1 MARRGAAVKALVLLA
16 LAAAA
21 PPGPVRVGSKAF
33 TESVILGEL
42 ATGVLARRGL
52 RAEHVRGLG
61 GTRVVWDALVR
72 GDVDVYPEY
81 TGTLAEEIFG
91 GKVRPD
97 ALAPALAAAGIALGP
112 SLGFEDGYALG
123 MREDRAESLGIRRI
137 SDLRSHP
144 ELRLGFSNEF
154 LDRADGWRALQRAYG
169 LPQKSVRGLD
179 HELAYRGL
187 RAGSLDVVDLYST
200 DPEIQAERLRVL
212 EDDRHHFPEYR
223 AVLLV
228 RADLERR
235 VPGAGAALEVL
246 QDRLDAGAMIA
257 MNARARLERV
267 PEPEVAAA
275 FLRDRLGEAGPGVAE
290 VSAPGRARRILGRL
304 GEHLTLVAVSLGL
317 SLVVAVPLGV
327 LAARRRRAGQAV
339 LATVGVVQT
348 IPSLALLVLMIP
360 LLGIGTRPAIAALFL
375 YGLLPIVRNTHA
387 GLVGIAPDLRESA
400 DALGLPGMFR
410 LLRVEL
416 PLASP
421 SILAGVKTSAVI
433 AVGTATLGALVGA
446 GGFGQPILTGIRL
459 ADTGLLLEGAL
470 PAAALALAVEAA
482 FDGVER
488 LVVPLGLRLPP
499 EQPR

>member
-1 MARRGAAVKALVLLA
+1 VNALVLLV
-16 LAAAA
+16 LSAAA
-21 PPGPVRVGSKAF
+21 PDPVRVASKSF

-42 ATGVLARRGL
+42 VTGVLDRNGIAAR
-52 RAEHVRGLG
+52 HVHGLG

-81 TGTLAEEIFG
+81 TGTLAQEIFG
-91 GKVRPD
+91 GQVRAD
-97 ALAPALAAAGIALGP
+97 ALGPALEAAGVELGP

-123 MREDRAESLGIRRI
+123 MREDVAERLGIRRI

-154 LDRADGWRALQRAYG
+154 LDRGDGWKALQRAYA
-169 LPQKSVRGLD
+169 LPQTQVRGLE

-187 RAGSLDVVDLYST
+187 RSNALDVVDLYST
-200 DPEIQAERLRVL
+200 DPEIQAEHLRVL
-212 EDDRHHFPEYR
+212 EDDRHHFTEYR

-228 RADLERR
+228 RADLETR
-235 VPGAGAALEVL
+235 VPGARAALETL
-246 QDRLDAGAMIA
+246 RGRIDAPTMIA
-257 MNARARLERV
+257 LNARARLQRV
-267 PEPEVAAA
+267 PEATVAAD
-275 FLRDRLGEAGPGVAE
+275 FLRERLGDAGPPPKAT
-290 VSAPGRARRILGRL
+290 SPAPGRARRILQRL
-304 GEHLTLVAVSLGL
+304 GEHLALVGTSLAL
-317 SLVVAVPLGV
+317 SLAVAVPLGV
-327 LAARRRRAGQAV
+327 IAARRRRVGQGV
-339 LATVGVVQT
+339 LAVVGVIQT

-400 DALGLPGMFR
+400 DALGLPPLFR

-459 ADTGLLLEGAL
+459 ADTSLLLEGAV
-470 PAAALALAVEAA
+470 PAALLALAVEAV

-488 LVVPLGLRLPP
+488 VVVPRGLRLHP
-499 EQPR
+499 ESPG

>member
-1 MARRGAAVKALVLLA
+1 MNALVFLVLS
-16 LAAAA
+16 AAA
-21 PPGPVRVGSKAF
+21 PEPVRVASKAF
-33 TESVILGEL
+33 TESVIVGEIT
-42 ATGVLARRGL
+42 TGVLERRGIPARHL
-52 RAEHVRGLG
+52 RDLG

-72 GDVDVYPEY
+72 GQVDVYPEY
-81 TGTLAEEIFG
+81 TGTLSQEIFG

-97 ALAPALAAAGIALGP
+97 ALGPALAAKGLELGP

-123 MREDRAESLGIRRI
+123 MREEVAERLGIRRI
-137 SDLRSHP
+137 SDLRAHP
-144 ELRLGFSNEF
+144 ELRFGFSNEF
-154 LDRADGWRALQRAYG
+154 MDRADGWRALQQAYA
-169 LPQKSVRGLD
+169 LPQTKVRGLD

-187 RAGSLDVVDLYST
+187 RAGALDVVDLYST
-200 DPEIQAERLRVL
+200 DPEIQAEQLRVL

-223 AVLLV
+223 AVLVL
-228 RADLERR
+228 RADLKQR
-235 VPGAGAALEVL
+235 VPGARAALETL
-246 QDRLDAGAMIA
+246 RDRIDAPAMSA
-257 MNARARLERV
+257 MNAQARLRHV
-267 PEPEVAAA
+267 PETTVAAE
-275 FLRDRLGEAGPGVAE
+275 FLKTHLDDGARAAPSVDSRQ
-290 VSAPGRARRILGRL
+290 PGRTHRILTRL
-304 GEHLTLVAVSLGL
+304 GEHLTLVGISLGL

-327 LAARRRRAGQAV
+327 LAARRRRVGQAV
-339 LATVGVVQT
+339 LAVVGVVQT

-400 DALGLPGMFR
+400 DALGLPPLFR

-416 PLASP
+416 PLAAP

-470 PAAALALAVEAA
+470 PSAALALGVEAA
-482 FDGVER
+482 FDGLER
-488 LVVPLGLRLPP
+488 WVVPRGLRLRPEEPP
-499 EQPR
+499 

>member
-1 MARRGAAVKALVLLA
+1 MSALLLLVLS
-16 LAAAA
+16 AAEPA
-21 PPGPVRVGSKAF
+21 PVRVASKAF
-33 TESVILGEL
+33 TESVIVGEL
-42 ATGVLARRGL
+42 VTDLLQRRSL
-52 RAEHVRGLG
+52 PAEHLRGLG

-81 TGTLAEEIFG
+81 TGTLSEEIFG
-91 GKVRPD
+91 GRVRPD
-97 ALAPALAAAGIALGP
+97 ALGPALAAAGIELGP

-123 MREDRAESLGIRRI
+123 MREDVADRLGIRRI
-137 SDLRSHP
+137 SDLRAHP
-144 ELRLGFSNEF
+144 GLRFGFSNEF
-154 LDRADGWRALQRAYG
+154 VDRADGWRALQKAYG
-169 LPQKSVRGLD
+169 LPQSQVNGLD

-187 RAGSLDVVDLYST
+187 RAGALDVVDLYST

-223 AVLLV
+223 AVLLL

-235 VPGAGAALEVL
+235 VPGTRAALEAL
-246 QDRLDAGAMIA
+246 RDRIDAPAMIA
-257 MNARARLERV
+257 LNVRARLDRV
-267 PEPEVAAA
+267 PEVTVAAE
-275 FLRDRLGEAGPGVAE
+275 FLRSRLGEATATPGP
-290 VSAPGRARRILGRL
+290 APPGLARRILGRL
-304 GEHLTLVAVSLGL
+304 GEHLTLVGVSLGL
-317 SLVVAVPLGV
+317 SLVVAIPLGV
-327 LAARRRRAGQAV
+327 LAARRRRVGQAV
-339 LATVGVVQT
+339 LAVVGVVQT

-360 LLGIGTRPAIAALFL
+360 LLGIGTKPAIAALFL

-400 DALGLPGMFR
+400 DALGLPPLFR

-470 PAAALALAVEAA
+470 PAAALALGVEAA
-482 FDGVER
+482 FDGLER
-488 LVVPLGLRLPP
+488 AVVPRGLRIRP
-499 EQPR
+499 EEPR

>member
-1 MARRGAAVKALVLLA
+1 MSALLLLVLS
-16 LAAAA
+16 AAE
-21 PPGPVRVGSKAF
+21 PGPVRVASKAF
-33 TESVILGEL
+33 TESVIVGEL
-42 ATGVLARRGL
+42 VTDVLQRRGL
-52 RAEHVRGLG
+52 SAEHLRGLG

-81 TGTLAEEIFG
+81 TGTLSEEIFAG
-91 GKVRPD
+91 RVRPD
-97 ALAPALAAAGIALGP
+97 ALGPALAAAGIELGP
-112 SLGFEDGYALG
+112 PLGFEDGYALG
-123 MREDRAESLGIRRI
+123 MREDVADRLGIRRI
-137 SDLRSHP
+137 SDLRAHAG
-144 ELRLGFSNEF
+144 LRFGFSNEF
-154 LDRADGWRALQRAYG
+154 VDRADGWRALQKAYG
-169 LPQKSVRGLD
+169 LPQSQVNGLD

-187 RAGSLDVVDLYST
+187 RAGALDVVDLYST

-235 VPGAGAALEVL
+235 VPGARAALEAL
-246 QDRLDAGAMIA
+246 RDRIDAPAMIA
-257 MNARARLERV
+257 LNARARLDRV
-267 PEPEVAAA
+267 PEVTVAGD
-275 FLRDRLGEAGPGVAE
+275 FLRSRLGEATATPGP
-290 VSAPGRARRILGRL
+290 APPGPARRILGRL
-304 GEHLTLVAVSLGL
+304 GEHLTLVGVSLGL
-317 SLVVAVPLGV
+317 SLLVAIPLGV
-327 LAARRRRAGQAV
+327 LAARRRRVGQAV
-339 LATVGVVQT
+339 LAAVGVVQT

-360 LLGIGTRPAIAALFL
+360 LLGIGTKPAIAALFL

-400 DALGLPGMFR
+400 DALGLPPLFR

-470 PAAALALAVEAA
+470 PAAALALGVEAA
-482 FDGVER
+482 FDGLEWV
-488 LVVPLGLRLPP
+488 VVPRGLRIRP
-499 EQPR
+499 EEPR

>member
-1 MARRGAAVKALVLLA
+1 MNALLLVVLS
-16 LAAAA
+16 AAAS
-21 PPGPVRVGSKAF
+21 PGPVKVGSKVF
-33 TESVILGEL
+33 TESVIVGDL
-42 ATGVLARRGL
+42 ATGALERRGI

-91 GKVRPD
+91 GRVRAD
-97 ALAPALAAAGIALGP
+97 ALGPSLAAAGVELGP

-123 MREDRAESLGIRRI
+123 MREEVAERLGIRRI
-137 SDLRSHP
+137 SDLRTHP
-144 ELRLGFSNEF
+144 ALRLGFSNEF
-154 LDRADGWRALQRAYG
+154 VDRGDGWRALQRAYR
-169 LPQKSVRGLD
+169 LPQQDVRGLD

-187 RAGSLDVVDLYST
+187 RAGALDVVDLYST
-200 DPEIQAERLRVL
+200 DPEILAEHLRVL
-212 EDDRHHFPEYR
+212 DDDLRHFPEYR

-235 VPGAGAALEVL
+235 VPGARAALETL
-246 QDRLDAGAMIA
+246 RDRIDAPAMIA
-257 MNARARLERV
+257 LNARARLERV

-275 FLRDRLGEAGPGVAE
+275 FLRERFGAGGASVATGSTPGL
-290 VSAPGRARRILGRL
+290 ARRVLTRL
-304 GEHLTLVAVSLGL
+304 GEHLTLVGVSLGL
-317 SLVVAVPLGV
+317 SLAVAVPLGV
-327 LAARRRRAGQAV
+327 LAARRRRVGQAV
-339 LATVGVVQT
+339 LAAVGVVQT

-400 DALGLPGMFR
+400 DALGLPGTFR

-421 SILAGVKTSAVI
+421 AVLAGVKTSAVI

-470 PAAALALAVEAA
+470 PAAVLALVAEAA
-482 FDGVER
+482 FEGLER
-488 LVVPLGLRLPP
+488 LVVPRGLRLRP
-499 EQPR
+499 EQPE

>member
-1 MARRGAAVKALVLLA
+1 MSALVLL
-16 LAAAA
+16 LLSAAAGPA
-21 PPGPVRVGSKAF
+21 PVRVGSKAF

-42 ATGVLARRGL
+42 ATDVLQRRGM
-52 RAEHVRGLG
+52 RAEHLRELG

-91 GKVRPD
+91 GRVRPD
-97 ALAPALAAAGIALGP
+97 ALGPALAAAGVTMGP
-112 SLGFEDGYALG
+112 ALGFEDGYALG
-123 MREDRAESLGIRRI
+123 MREDVAGRLGIQRI
-137 SDLRSHP
+137 SDLRKHP

-154 LDRADGWRALQRAYG
+154 LDRADGWRALQRAYA
-169 LPQKSVRGLD
+169 LPQRNVRGLD

-187 RAGSLDVVDLYST
+187 RAGALDVVDLYST

-212 EDDRHHFPEYR
+212 EDDLHHFPEYR

-228 RADLERR
+228 RTDLAGR
-235 VPGAGAALEVL
+235 VPEAPAALETL
-246 QDRLDAGAMIA
+246 AGQIDAPAMIA

-267 PEPEVAAA
+267 PEREVAAA
-275 FLRDRLGEAGPGVAE
+275 FLGAHFGEASVPAAGPG
-290 VSAPGRARRILGRL
+290 PGIVRRIATRL
-304 GEHLTLVAVSLGL
+304 GQHLTLVGISLGL
-317 SLVVAVPLGV
+317 SLAFALPLGV
-327 LAARRRRAGQAV
+327 LAARRRRLGQAV
-339 LATVGVVQT
+339 LAGVGVVQT

-387 GLVGIAPDLRESA
+387 GLLGIAPDLRESA
-400 DALGLPGMFR
+400 DALGLPGWFR
-410 LLRVEL
+410 LTKVEL

-421 SILAGVKTSAVI
+421 SIVAGVKTSAVI

-459 ADTGLLLEGAL
+459 ADTALLLEGAL

-482 FDGVER
+482 FDGLER
-488 LVVPLGLRLPP
+488 LVVPRGLRLEP
-499 EQPR
+499 EQPG

>member
-1 MARRGAAVKALVLLA
+1 MSALILLVLS
-16 LAAAA
+16 AAAG
-21 PPGPVRVGSKAF
+21 PGPVRVGSKVF
-33 TESVILGEL
+33 TESVIVGEL
-42 ATGVLARRGL
+42 ATGVLQRRGI

-91 GKVRPD
+91 GRVRPD
-97 ALAPALAAAGIALGP
+97 ALGPALAAAGVALGP
-112 SLGFEDGYALG
+112 ALGFEDGYALG
-123 MREDRAESLGIRRI
+123 MREEVAERLGIRRI

-144 ELRLGFSNEF
+144 GLRLGFSNEF
-154 LDRADGWRALQRAYG
+154 LDRADGWRSLQRAYA
-169 LPQKSVRGLD
+169 LPQRDVRGLD

-187 RAGSLDVVDLYST
+187 RAGALDVVDLYST
-200 DPEIQAERLRVL
+200 DPEIQAEHLRVL
-212 EDDRHHFPEYR
+212 EDDLRHFPEYR

-228 RADLERR
+228 RANLAGR
-235 VPGAGAALEVL
+235 VPEAPAALETL
-246 QDRLDAGAMIA
+246 AGQIDAPAMIA
-257 MNARARLERV
+257 MNARARLARV
-267 PEPEVAAA
+267 PEGQVAAE
-275 FLRDRLGEAGPGVAE
+275 FLRARLGEDSGAPGAPGPGV
-290 VSAPGRARRILGRL
+290 VRRITARL
-304 GEHLTLVAVSLGL
+304 GEHLTLVGISLGL
-317 SLVVAVPLGV
+317 SLLVAVPLGV
-327 LAARRRRAGQAV
+327 LAARRRRVGQAV
-339 LATVGVVQT
+339 LAGVGVVQT

-387 GLVGIAPDLRESA
+387 GLLGIAPDLRESA
-400 DALGLPGMFR
+400 DALGLPGWFR
-410 LLRVEL
+410 LVKVEL

-421 SILAGVKTSAVI
+421 SIVAGVKTSAVI

-482 FDGVER
+482 FDGLER
-488 LVVPLGLRLPP
+488 LVVPRGLRLEP
-499 EQPR
+499 EQPG

>member
-1 MARRGAAVKALVLLA
+1 MNALLLLA
-16 LAAAA
+16 LSAVAD
-21 PPGPVRVGSKAF
+21 PRPVRVGSKAF
-33 TESVILGEL
+33 TESVIVGEL
-42 ATGVLARRGL
+42 ATGVLQRRGL

-91 GKVRPD
+91 GRVRAD
-97 ALAPALAAAGIALGP
+97 ALGPALAAAGIELGP
-112 SLGFEDGYALG
+112 ALGFEDGYALG
-123 MREDRAESLGIRRI
+123 MREDRAEPLGIRRI
-137 SDLRSHP
+137 SDLRTHP
-144 ELRLGFSNEF
+144 ELRLGFSSEF
-154 LDRADGWRALQRAYG
+154 IDRADGWRALQRAYG
-169 LPQKSVRGLD
+169 LPQRNVRGLE

-187 RAGSLDVVDLYST
+187 RAGALDVVDLYST
-200 DPEIQAERLRVL
+200 DPEIQAEHLRVL

-228 RADLERR
+228 RADLETR
-235 VPGAGAALEVL
+235 VPGARAALEL
-246 QDRLDAGAMIA
+246 LRDRIDARAMIA
-257 MNARARLERV
+257 MNARARLQRV

-275 FLRDRLGEAGPGVAE
+275 LLRDRLGEADPGVAPAA
-290 VSAPGRARRILGRL
+290 APGRTRRILARL

-317 SLVVAVPLGV
+317 SIAVAVPLGV
-327 LAARRRRAGQAV
+327 FAARRRRAGQAV

-488 LVVPLGLRLPP
+488 LVVPLGLRLRP
-499 EQPR
+499 EEPE

>member
-1 MARRGAAVKALVLLA
+1 MSALVLLV

-21 PPGPVRVGSKAF
+21 PGPVRVGSKAF
-33 TESVILGEL
+33 TESVIVGEL
-42 ATGVLARRGL
+42 ATDVLRQRGL
-52 RAEHVRGLG
+52 ATEHLRGLG

-81 TGTLAEEIFG
+81 TGTLSEEIFG
-91 GKVRPD
+91 GRVRPD
-97 ALAPALAAAGIALGP
+97 ALGPALAAAGVELGP
-112 SLGFEDGYALG
+112 PLGFEDGYALG
-123 MREDRAESLGIRRI
+123 MREDVAERLGVRRI
-137 SDLRSHP
+137 SDLRAHP
-144 ELRLGFSNEF
+144 DLRLGFSNEF
-154 LDRADGWRALQRAYG
+154 MDRADGWRALKRAYA
-169 LPQKSVRGLD
+169 LPQTKVRGLD

-187 RAGSLDVVDLYST
+187 RAGALDVVDLYST

-212 EDDRHHFPEYR
+212 EDDRRHFPEYR

-228 RADLERR
+228 RADLEQR
-235 VPGAGAALEVL
+235 VPGARAALEL
-246 QDRLDAGAMIA
+246 LRDRIDAPAMIA
-257 MNARARLERV
+257 LNARARLERV
-267 PEPEVAAA
+267 PETTVAAQ
-275 FLRDRLGEAGPGVAE
+275 FLRSRLPDAGGP
-290 VSAPGRARRILGRL
+290 SAPEQAPPGRARRILTRL
-304 GEHLTLVAVSLGL
+304 GEHLTLVAIALAL
-317 SLVVAVPLGV
+317 SLAVALPLGV
-327 LAARRRRAGQAV
+327 LAARRRRVGQAV
-339 LATVGVVQT
+339 LAAVGVVQT

-400 DALGLPGMFR
+400 DALGLPRLFR
-410 LLRVEL
+410 LWRVEL

-470 PAAALALAVEAA
+470 PAAALALGVEGA
-482 FDGVER
+482 FDALER
-488 LVVPLGLRLPP
+488 WIVPRGLRLGAEEP
-499 EQPR
+499 E

>member
-1 MARRGAAVKALVLLA
+1 VNALVLLVLSA
-16 LAAAA
+16 ST
-21 PPGPVRVGSKAF
+21 PDPVRVASKSF

-42 ATGVLARRGL
+42 ATDVLQRSGYQTK
-52 RAEHVRGLG
+52 HVHGLG

-81 TGTLAEEIFG
+81 TGTLAQEIFG
-91 GKVRPD
+91 AKVRAD
-97 ALAPALAAAGIALGP
+97 ALGPALSAAGVELGP

-123 MREDRAESLGIRRI
+123 MREDVAERLGIRRI
-137 SDLRSHP
+137 SDLRGHP
-144 ELRLGFSNEF
+144 ELRFGFSSEF
-154 LDRADGWRALQRAYG
+154 LDRADGWKALQRAYG
-169 LPQKSVRGLD
+169 LPQTQVRGLE

-187 RAGSLDVVDLYST
+187 RSSALDVVDLYST
-200 DPEIQAERLRVL
+200 DPEIQAEHLRVL
-212 EDDRHHFPEYR
+212 EDDRHHFTEYK

-228 RADLERR
+228 RADLEARA
-235 VPGAGAALEVL
+235 PGARAALETL
-246 QDRLDAGAMIA
+246 RDRIDAPAMIA
-257 MNARARLERV
+257 LNARARLQRV
-267 PEPEVAAA
+267 PEATVAAD
-275 FLRDRLGEAGPGVAE
+275 FLRDRLGDPGI
-290 VSAPGRARRILGRL
+290 SQKTDSHAPGRAQRILARL
-304 GEHLTLVAVSLGL
+304 WEHLGLVGISLAL
-317 SLVVAVPLGV
+317 SLMVAVPLGV
-327 LAARRRRAGQAV
+327 IAARRRRVGQVV
-339 LATVGVVQT
+339 LAGVGVVQT

-400 DALGLPGMFR
+400 DALGLPALFR

-459 ADTGLLLEGAL
+459 ADTGLLLEGAV
-470 PAAALALAVEAA
+470 PAALLALAVQAA

-488 LVVPLGLRLPP
+488 LVVPRGLRLHP
-499 EQPR
+499 EEPR

>member
-1 MARRGAAVKALVLLA
+1 MNALLLLA
-16 LAAAA
+16 LSAAT
-21 PPGPVRVGSKAF
+21 PDPVRVASKAF

-42 ATGVLARRGL
+42 ATDVLQRSGFKAT
-52 RAEHVRGLG
+52 HVHGLG

-81 TGTLAEEIFG
+81 TGTLAQEIFG
-91 GKVRPD
+91 GRVSAD
-97 ALAPALAAAGIALGP
+97 ALGPALAAAGVELGP

-123 MREDRAESLGIRRI
+123 MREDVAERLGIRRI
-137 SDLRSHP
+137 SDLRGHP
-144 ELRLGFSNEF
+144 ELRLGFSSEF
-154 LDRADGWRALQRAYG
+154 LERADGWKALQRAYA
-169 LPQKSVRGLD
+169 LPQTQVRGLE

-187 RAGSLDVVDLYST
+187 RSNALDVVDLYST
-200 DPEIQAERLRVL
+200 DPEIQAEHLRVL
-212 EDDRHHFPEYR
+212 EDDRHHFTEYR

-228 RADLERR
+228 RADLEARA
-235 VPGAGAALEVL
+235 PGARAALETL
-246 QDRLDAGAMIA
+246 RDRIDAPTMIA
-257 MNARARLERV
+257 LNARARLQRV
-267 PEPEVAAA
+267 PEATVAADL
-275 FLRDRLGEAGPGVAE
+275 LRDRLGDPEGPQKA
-290 VSAPGRARRILGRL
+290 SSHAPGRAQRILARL
-304 GEHLTLVAVSLGL
+304 WEHLALVGISLAL
-317 SLVVAVPLGV
+317 SLAVAVPLGV
-327 LAARRRRAGQAV
+327 IAARRRRVGQVV
-339 LATVGVVQT
+339 LAVVGVVQT

-400 DALGLPGMFR
+400 DALGLPPLFR

-459 ADTGLLLEGAL
+459 ADTGLLLEGAV
-470 PAAALALAVEAA
+470 PAALLALAVEAA

-488 LVVPLGLRLPP
+488 LVVPLGLRLHP
-499 EQPR
+499 EEPR

>member
-1 MARRGAAVKALVLLA
+1 VNALLLLVLS
-16 LAAAA
+16 AAA
-21 PPGPVRVGSKAF
+21 PGPVRVASKTF

-42 ATGVLARRGL
+42 VTEVLERRGIAARHL
-52 RAEHVRGLG
+52 RDLG

-81 TGTLAEEIFG
+81 TGTLAEEIFAG
-91 GKVRPD
+91 RVRPE
-97 ALAPALAAAGIALGP
+97 ALGPALAAAGVELGP
-112 SLGFEDGYALG
+112 ALGFENGYALG
-123 MREDRAESLGIRRI
+123 MREDVADRLGIRRI
-137 SDLRSHP
+137 SDLRAHP
-144 ELRLGFSNEF
+144 GLRFGFSSEF
-154 LDRADGWRALQRAYG
+154 IDRADGWRALQRAYG
-169 LPQKSVRGLD
+169 LPQTQVRGLE

-187 RAGSLDVVDLYST
+187 RSAALDVVDLYST

-212 EDDRHHFPEYR
+212 EDDLHHFTEYR

-235 VPGAGAALEVL
+235 VPGARAALETL
-246 QDRLDAGAMIA
+246 RDRIDARAMIA
-257 MNARARLERV
+257 MNARARLDRV
-267 PEPEVAAA
+267 PEVTVAGE
-275 FLRDRLGEAGPGVAE
+275 FLRSRLDGAAGPAPE
-290 VSAPGRARRILGRL
+290 PPGRARRILARL
-304 GEHLTLVAVSLGL
+304 GEHLTLVAISLAM
-317 SLVVAVPLGV
+317 SLVVAIPLGV
-327 LAARRRRAGQAV
+327 LAARRRRVGKAV
-339 LATVGVVQT
+339 LAAVGVVQT

-360 LLGIGTRPAIAALFL
+360 LLGIGTKPAIAALFL

-400 DALGLPGMFR
+400 DALGLPPLFR

-459 ADTGLLLEGAL
+459 ADTSLLLEGAL
-470 PAAALALAVEAA
+470 PAAALALGMEAA
-482 FDGVER
+482 FDGLER
-488 LVVPLGLRLPP
+488 VVVPRGLRIRP
-499 EQPR
+499 EEAT

>member
-1 MARRGAAVKALVLLA
+1 VSALLLLVLS
-16 LAAAA
+16 AAE
-21 PPGPVRVGSKAF
+21 PGPVRVASKAF
-33 TESVILGEL
+33 TESVIVGEL
-42 ATGVLARRGL
+42 VTDVLQRRGL
-52 RAEHVRGLG
+52 SAEHLRGLG

-81 TGTLAEEIFG
+81 TGTLSEEIFAG
-91 GKVRPD
+91 RVRPD
-97 ALAPALAAAGIALGP
+97 ALGPALAAAGIELGP

-123 MREDRAESLGIRRI
+123 MREDVADRLGIRRI
-137 SDLRSHP
+137 SDLRAHP
-144 ELRLGFSNEF
+144 GLRFGFSNEF
-154 LDRADGWRALQRAYG
+154 VDRADGWRALQKAYG
-169 LPQKSVRGLD
+169 LPQSQVNGLD

-187 RAGSLDVVDLYST
+187 RAGALDVVDLYST

-235 VPGAGAALEVL
+235 VPGARAALEAL
-246 QDRLDAGAMIA
+246 RDRIDAPAMIA
-257 MNARARLERV
+257 LNARARLDRV
-267 PEPEVAAA
+267 PEVTVAGE
-275 FLRDRLGEAGPGVAE
+275 FLRSRLGEATATPGP
-290 VSAPGRARRILGRL
+290 APPGPARRILGRL
-304 GEHLTLVAVSLGL
+304 GEHLTLVGVSLGL
-317 SLVVAVPLGV
+317 SLLVAIPLGV
-327 LAARRRRAGQAV
+327 LAARRRRVGQAV
-339 LATVGVVQT
+339 LAAVGVVQT

-360 LLGIGTRPAIAALFL
+360 LLGIGTKPAIAALFL

-400 DALGLPGMFR
+400 DALGLPPLFR

-470 PAAALALAVEAA
+470 PAAALALGVEAA
-482 FDGVER
+482 FDGLER
-488 LVVPLGLRLPP
+488 VVVPRGLRIRP
-499 EQPR
+499 EEPR

>member
-1 MARRGAAVKALVLLA
+1 MSALVLL
-16 LAAAA
+16 LLSAAAGPA
-21 PPGPVRVGSKAF
+21 PVRVGSKAF
-33 TESVILGEL
+33 TESVILGDL
-42 ATGVLARRGL
+42 ATDVLQRRGM
-52 RAEHVRGLG
+52 RAEHLRGLG

-97 ALAPALAAAGIALGP
+97 ALGPALAAAGVTMGP
-112 SLGFEDGYALG
+112 ALGFEDGYALG
-123 MREDRAESLGIRRI
+123 MREDVAARLGIRRI
-137 SDLRSHP
+137 SDLRTHP

-154 LDRADGWRALQRAYG
+154 LDRTDGWRALQRAYA
-169 LPQKSVRGLD
+169 LPQRNVRGLD

-187 RAGSLDVVDLYST
+187 RAGALDVVDLYST

-212 EDDRHHFPEYR
+212 EDDLHHFPEYR

-228 RADLERR
+228 RTDLAGR
-235 VPGAGAALEVL
+235 VPEAPAALETL
-246 QDRLDAGAMIA
+246 AGQIDAPAMIA
-257 MNARARLERV
+257 MNVRARLERV
-267 PEPEVAAA
+267 PEREVAAA
-275 FLRDRLGEAGPGVAE
+275 FLGARFGEASVPAAGPG
-290 VSAPGRARRILGRL
+290 PGIARRIATRL
-304 GEHLTLVAVSLGL
+304 GEHLTLVGISLGL
-317 SLVVAVPLGV
+317 SLAVALPLGV
-327 LAARRRRAGQAV
+327 LAARRRRLGQAV
-339 LATVGVVQT
+339 LAGVGVVQT

-387 GLVGIAPDLRESA
+387 GLLGIAPDLRESA
-400 DALGLPGMFR
+400 DALGLPGWFR
-410 LLRVEL
+410 LTKVEL

-421 SILAGVKTSAVI
+421 SIVAGVKTSAII

-482 FDGVER
+482 FDGLER
-488 LVVPLGLRLPP
+488 LVVPRGLRLGP
-499 EQPR
+499 EQPE

>member
-1 MARRGAAVKALVLLA
+1 MNAFVLL
-16 LAAAA
+16 LLSAAS
-21 PPGPVRVGSKAF
+21 PEPVRVASKAF
-33 TESVILGEL
+33 TESVIVGEI
-42 ATGVLARRGL
+42 ATGALERRGIAARHL
-52 RAEHVRGLG
+52 RDLG
-61 GTRVVWDALVR
+61 GTRVVWDALKR

-81 TGTLAEEIFG
+81 TGTLSQEIFG
-91 GKVRPD
+91 GRVPPEG
-97 ALAPALAAAGIALGP
+97 LGPALAAEGLELGP

-123 MREDRAESLGIRRI
+123 MREDVAERLGIRRI
-137 SDLRSHP
+137 SDLREHP
-144 ELRLGFSNEF
+144 ELRFGFSSEF
-154 LDRADGWRALQRAYG
+154 IDRADGWRALQRAYA
-169 LPQKSVRGLD
+169 LPQTKVRGLE

-187 RAGSLDVVDLYST
+187 RAGALDVVDLYST

-223 AVLLV
+223 AVLVL

-235 VPGAGAALEVL
+235 VPGARAALEAL
-246 QDRLDAGAMIA
+246 RDRIDAPAMIA
-257 MNARARLERV
+257 MNAQARLHHV
-267 PEPEVAAA
+267 PETTVAAE
-275 FLRDRLGEAGPGVAE
+275 FLKEHLGGGGEAPT
-290 VSAPGRARRILGRL
+290 SADSKREGRASRILARL
-304 GEHLTLVAVSLGL
+304 GEHLTLVGISLGL

-327 LAARRRRAGQAV
+327 LAARRRRVGQAV
-339 LATVGVVQT
+339 LAIVGIVQT

-400 DALGLPGMFR
+400 DALGLPRLFR

-470 PAAALALAVEAA
+470 PSAALALGVQAA
-482 FDGVER
+482 FDGLER
-488 LVVPLGLRLPP
+488 WVVPRGLRLHP
-499 EQPR
+499 EEST